1 MIFVIASL
9 FYKRPTN
16 DLFLFCHQQRKPER
30 KRNIVTKK
38 KIKTNNYKFVDY
50 ERERKR
56 EIVIIN
62 K

>member
-1 MIFVIASL
+1 MICFYFVISSA
-9 FYKRPTN
+9 N
-16 DLFLFCHQQRKPER
+16 RKG
-30 KRNIVTKK
+30 KNIVTKK
-38 KIKTNNYKFVDY
+38 KIKTKNYEFVDY